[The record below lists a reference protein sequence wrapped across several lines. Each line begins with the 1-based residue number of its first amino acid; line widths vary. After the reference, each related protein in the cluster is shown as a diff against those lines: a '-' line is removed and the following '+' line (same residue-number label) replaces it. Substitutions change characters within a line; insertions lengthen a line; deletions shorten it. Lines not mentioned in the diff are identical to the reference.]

1 MLIHADAITR
11 AAPRT
16 EPPYGMKIPI
26 HRKEIIMPIK
36 KNIAAFLQQYRQ
48 ERHLSIVELSAE
60 LGIAKSAIVEYLN
73 GDGNPRADTVDL
85 IADKCGVSAAEMI
98 SAQPPGWERTEIVE
112 RAARVFGG
120 LPPERR
126 ERAVSLFLALVDI
139 LAEGD
144 HA

>member
-36 KNIAAFLQQYRQ
+36 KNLAAFLQQYRE
-48 ERHLSIVELSAE
+48 ERRLSIVELSAE

-73 GDGNPRADTVDL
+73 GEGNPRAD
-85 IADKCGVSAAEMI
+85 I
-98 SAQPPGWERTEIVE
+98 
-112 RAARVFGG
+112 GG
-120 LPPERR
+120 LD
-126 ERAVSLFLALVDI
+126 S
-139 LAEGD
+139 G
-144 HA
+144 